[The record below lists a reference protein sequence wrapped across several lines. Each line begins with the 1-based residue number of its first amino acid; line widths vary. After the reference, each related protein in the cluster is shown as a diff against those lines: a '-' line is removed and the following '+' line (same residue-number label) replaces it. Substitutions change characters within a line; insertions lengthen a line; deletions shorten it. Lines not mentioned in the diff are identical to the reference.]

1 MNSWNVGHAQHGFG
15 DRPEEQPL
23 EPGSAVRRHRDQPA
37 VSSRAAAM
45 ISCGASPER
54 TA

>member
-1 MNSWNVGHAQHGFG
+1 MSAMRSTASATDPKSNRLSPV
-15 DRPEEQPL
+15 RPCVVI
-23 EPGSAVRRHRDQPA
+23 AITPA

-54 TA
+54 TAVRT